1 MNAGWI
7 LAGVVLWVVGL
18 SLLMDADRVGT
29 PIVIQKWTR
38 RGASVSGGIAILLA
52 IAEGSNNLGGWLL
65 IALLMAC
72 AGSVIGG
79 LYGRYK
85 YKQAVD
91 GLERIERAKETG
103 ETVYIPTI
111 KTYIDEWI
119 LRRSQNAF
127 ATIVAI
133 STMVITA
140 ALAANGGDPIQGA
153 FVAGFFAYLAAAWYY
168 KRIFIRYESFAP
180 PPTAPSPPAPQPKS
194 TTEDL
199 NRQDPRDAF
208 DIPPQRLD
216 E

>member
-38 RGASVSGGIAILLA
+38 RGASVAGGIAILLA
-52 IAEGSNNLGGWLL
+52 IAEGSNNLGVWLL

-103 ETVYIPTI
+103 ETAYIPTI
-111 KTYIDEWI
+111 KTYIHEWI

-127 ATIVAI
+127 ATIVAVA
-133 STMVITA
+133 TMVISA

-168 KRIFIRYESFAP
+168 KRIFVLYESLAP
-180 PPTAPSPPAPQPKS
+180 LPTEHSPPAPQPRS